1 MPRRVKTGPGA
12 VPCAKF
18 ACIMPRRFLL
28 FLLTVLVL
36 AGCSTN
42 NVTVDDSMKS
52 YFDSAGVH
60 GDFGLYDNQHGHF
73 TIYNLQRFRDSAY
86 QPGETFDVLQ
96 ALIALQTGV
105 ASNENSGIISIS
117 RDSVAAGPN
126 DTHSLKDI
134 FTGWGGSI
142 ATMALAETIGKDTL
156 KRWLDSIHYGNRD
169 ISGYFD
175 TAQSPG
181 RLTITAD
188 EQLGLIKRLY
198 FDQLPF
204 FQRPQK
210 ITKSLFH
217 TEQNSNY
224 LLTYK
229 TGSWMQDGRTVA
241 WILGWEEENK
251 HPYFFVLNFEAND
264 RSLDV
269 PAVGLQLVKKILAPM
284 GFFAGKK

>member
-1 MPRRVKTGPGA
+1 MPRS
-12 VPCAKF
+12 
-18 ACIMPRRFLL
+18 FLL
-28 FLLTVLVL
+28 FLFAAIVVTS
-36 AGCSTN
+36 CSTN
-42 NVTVDDSMKS
+42 NVTVDDSLKT
-52 YFDSAGVH
+52 YFDSARVH

-73 TIYNLQRFRDSAY
+73 TIYNLKRFRDSAY
-86 QPGETFDVLQ
+86 QPGETFDIVQ

-105 ASNENSGIISIS
+105 VANENSAIISIS
-117 RDSVAAGPN
+117 QDLTGAGPN
-126 DTHSLKDI
+126 DSHSLKDI
-134 FTGWGGSI
+134 FGGWGGPI

-156 KRWLDSIHYGNRD
+156 KKWVDSLHYGNRD

-229 TGSWMQDGRTVA
+229 TGSWVQDGKTVA
-241 WILGWEEENK
+241 WVLGWVEENK
-251 HPYFFVLNFEAND
+251 HPYFFVLNFETGD
-264 RSLDV
+264 RSVDV
-269 PAVGLQLVKKILAPM
+269 PTAGLQLVKKILAPL
-284 GFFAGKK
+284 GFFVGKK